1 MLTPASD
8 AAIVSYNIS
17 EDGDE
22 IETVYDNGYTTV
34 VNFAENTVKAGNETY
49 SLADYIGEEVIGYE
63 RTEPFL

>member
-1 MLTPASD
+1 MQLSFPTT
-8 AAIVSYNIS
+8 S

-49 SLADYIGEEVIGYE
+49 SLADYIGEEVIG
-63 RTEPFL
+63 L